1 MAELINNYGDIGAL
15 TILVGLMVWYL
26 KYQTKQQTKR
36 DTKHDK
42 IQEEERLFY
51 RRIITNDL
59 KELHKDNLS
68 NAKLNQNSLIM
79 LETLTTQITGLT
91 EYMNLHFNG
100 CVEKVNLK
108 KKVKK

>member
-36 DTKHDK
+36 ETKHDK

-51 RRIITNDL
+51 RKVITNDL
-59 KELHKDNLS
+59 KGLHDDSVKNADLNNKSIAMLKDIS
-68 NAKLNQNSLIM
+68 NNQSKLCKLIESLNRRI
-79 LETLTTQITGLT
+79 
-91 EYMNLHFNG
+91 NG
-100 CVEKVNLK
+100 KGK
-108 KKVKK
+108 